1 MPEFPAALRLAQRG
15 LVDNPRCGT
24 FVTLTLTGHG
34 DAARDRYLDA
44 VRSVEGAGGDDTKV
58 VTAVSPALAAAWFG
72 AEPPGAPP
80 ADSVIGRATP
90 FADTGGDVWFYVKAG
105 DEQTCATVAG
115 HLVRALG
122 DVVATCDETAAR
134 QEHDRKILGDHF
146 YDGLTSPADPSSVA
160 SWVVRDDGGW
170 AGGCWLLTQR
180 FLVDWDSFGPL
191 PPDQRDDVIGRD
203 GDGVLLPVNDLRSH
217 IKRARVF
224 TPDRGTH
231 ELLRLSLPFGRAA
244 SGAGRERGV
253 YFVAF
258 ADDTEPIERSLRQLV
273 GEVAVDGAPGDVPL
287 TDKLMGFVSADAG
300 GYWYVPSTR
309 QLGLTDGLRVDD
321 FEVDE
326 HWAVR
331 SANGLMFYNTPDYL
345 NVMGTG
351 GYAPGDGPSTRILGL
366 LGRIFERWQANWY
379 QVRVSPRVPH
389 LSEYLGP
396 GEEHLLQASV
406 AVRKGL
412 AVQRTLTRVV
422 TNEAFPQT
430 PDLYAWQ
437 ADLFRIDPE
446 DVLAGVM
453 PELSLGRGK
462 EVMPYLREDERI
474 PAFLLT
480 LDESS
485 GMGHVVPHHAKVLQ
499 QGLGALHADAAA
511 RRDAAADGSPAKDF
525 YTSVVLALEGVQ
537 GYCRNWALLAER
549 TAMTLPED
557 RRANLLSVA
566 DRMRR
571 LATEPPASFT
581 DAAQLVFTVHCCLH
595 LTGDPV
601 SIGRLDQLL
610 QPFLD
615 ADRLSDEEAQDVID
629 ALWVKL
635 SEKAT
640 HNRHN
645 ITDTVSYGTTAVSY
659 VGGNFPQGGGI
670 NQWVQQVTVGGYLPT
685 ADEQPSPAANRVT
698 LLCLRAAR
706 RLPLNAPCL
715 SLRLYP
721 GIGDEYVE
729 EAARALLSGGAHPIL
744 FNEDR
749 MVRGLHEFSGFPL
762 DRARD
767 YACDGCYEPMIAGA
781 SEFAFS
787 NVAPLDALELT
798 LNQGAK
804 WGMAGPE
811 YLRGWKVTFRSP
823 EAADIGSFDELRAIY
838 TQHLE
843 WLVVQFFNGVLVN
856 YGNVAKI
863 CPDPLLSSV
872 IEGCVETGRDL
883 TAGGAAFHLIAPM
896 FVGLATTIDSLY
908 AIKKL
913 VYDEE
918 TAVTTLPELLL
929 ALQGDWGFDL
939 QEPFES
945 SLAGPVRSAATAER
959 YQDLRAAA
967 LALPRFG
974 TAHPE
979 VDEVGHWLLDTV
991 CDVTTRVFTEPPEPL
1006 ASVIKG
1012 IEQTYSLPDR
1022 PFRFHLEIG
1031 VGTFEGYVGDGL
1043 GSGASADGRRNAQP
1057 YPSDLS
1063 PSPVPQDLPPVPQ
1076 DESDPLPVPG
1086 AYRPL
1091 YASLRSWDVD
1101 PVNVRLTNAA
1111 PVDLNVR
1118 EDFPLSDMTAFV
1130 RNYAEGRVAGNLLTV
1145 TCADPDTYAA
1155 ADADPERY
1163 ELVRVR
1169 MGGWTEYFSAMFPG
1183 HQEQHARRPFF
1194 LPDAPD

>member
-1 MPEFPAALRLAQRG
+1 MSEIPVAVRAAQRG
-15 LVDNPRCGT
+15 LVDNPRHGT
-24 FVTLTLTGHG
+24 FVTVRLTGDG
-34 DAARDRYLDA
+34 DKARARYLAA
-44 VRSVEGAGGDDTKV
+44 VRALGKAAGKAERTYV
-58 VTAVSPALAAAWFG
+58 VTAVSPELAAAWFG
-72 AEPPGAPP
+72 EAPPGAPP
-80 ADSVIGRATP
+80 ADSVITRSKP
-90 FADTGGDVWFYVKAG
+90 FADTGGDVWFYVKSA
-105 DEQTCATVAG
+105 DERTCRDLAARV
-115 HLVRALG
+115 VRDLG
-122 DVVATCDETAAR
+122 DLVKSAEETAAR

-146 YDGLTSPADPSSVA
+146 YDGLTSPADPASVA
-160 SWVVRDDGGW
+160 AWIVRDGPAGW
-170 AGGCWLLTQR
+170 VGGCWLLTQR
-180 FLVDWDSFGPL
+180 FLVDWDAFGPL

-203 GDGVLLPVNDLRSH
+203 GAGVLLPIDDLRSH

-244 SGAGRERGV
+244 SGAGRELGI

-258 ADDTEPIERSLRQLV
+258 ANDAAVIERSLRQLT
-273 GEVAVDGAPGDVPL
+273 GEVATDGTPGNVPL
-287 TDKLMGFVSADAG
+287 TDKLMGYVTADEG
-300 GYWYVPSTR
+300 GYWYVPSAK
-309 QLGLTDGLRVDD
+309 QLRLGAGLGTDEFR
-321 FEVDE
+321 VDE

-345 NVMGTG
+345 NVMGAR
-351 GYAPGDGPSTRILGL
+351 GYQPGDGPSTRILGL
-366 LGRIFERWQANWY
+366 LGRIVERWQANWY
-379 QVRVSPRVPH
+379 EVRVSPRVPH
-389 LSEYLGP
+389 LREFLGP
-396 GEEHLLQASV
+396 DERHLLDAPV

-412 AVQRTLTRVV
+412 AVNRALTRVV
-422 TNEAFPQT
+422 TNEEFPQT

-437 ADLFRIDPE
+437 ADLFRVDPE

-485 GMGHVVPHHAKVLQ
+485 AMGHVVPRHAVVLER
-499 QGLGALHADAAA
+499 GLGALVADAAE
-511 RRDAAADGSPAKDF
+511 RRDAATEDARRDF
-525 YTSVVLALEGVQ
+525 YASVVLALEGVQ
-537 GYCRNWALLAER
+537 GYCRNYALLAER
-549 TAMTLPED
+549 TAATLPKT
-557 RRANLLSVA
+557 RRANLLAIA

-571 LATEPPASFT
+571 LATEPPRSFV
-581 DAAQLVFTVHCCLH
+581 DAAQSVLTMHCCLH

-601 SIGRLDQLL
+601 SVGRLDQLL

-615 ADRLSDEEAQDVID
+615 ADSLSDAEAQEVID
-629 ALWVKL
+629 AFWIKL
-635 SEKAT
+635 AEKAT
-640 HNRHN
+640 HNRHA

-670 NQWVQQVTVGGYLPT
+670 NQWVQQLTVGGYLPT
-685 ADEQPSPAANRVT
+685 GGRRPKPGANRVT

-744 FNEDR
+744 FNEER
-749 MVRGLHEFSGFPL
+749 MVRGLHEYSGFPL
-762 DRARD
+762 ERARD

-798 LNQGAK
+798 LNEGAK

-823 EAADIGSFDELRAIY
+823 KAADIASFDELRAIY
-838 TQHLE
+838 ATHLE

-856 YGNVAKI
+856 YGNVAKV

-872 IEGCVETGRDL
+872 IEGCVESGRDL
-883 TAGGAAFHLIAPM
+883 TAGGAAFHIVAPM

-913 VYDEE
+913 VFDPE

-929 ALQGDWGFDL
+929 ALQADWGFAP

-945 SLAGPVRSAATAER
+945 TLAGPVRTAATAER

-974 TAHPE
+974 SGHPE

-991 CDVTTRVFTEPPEPL
+991 CSVTDWVFTDPPEPL
-1006 ASVIKG
+1006 ASVIEG
-1012 IEQTYSLPDR
+1012 ILKAYSLPDR
-1022 PFRFHLEIG
+1022 PFRFHLQIG

-1076 DESDPLPVPG
+1076 NDADPPPMPG

-1091 YASLRSWDVD
+1091 YPSLRSWDVD
-1101 PVNVRLTNAA
+1101 TVNGRFTNAA

-1118 EDFPLSDMTAFV
+1118 EDFPLADLTRFV
-1130 RNYAEGRVAGNLLTV
+1130 RDYAEGRVAGNLLTV

-1155 ADADPERY
+1155 AAADPERY

-1183 HQEQHARRPFF
+1183 HQMQHQRRPFF
-1194 LPDAPD
+1194 LPG